1 MMHEISVM
9 SSILEQVLKELDKHE
24 VEKVEEVELVV
35 GELTFL
41 GYEQLMFAYEIM
53 SRDTPLE
60 GAELKIVT
68 EKLEVEC
75 SSCGYSGATDYL
87 EGEEYHMSIPVLH
100 CPKCGGKVLIA
111 KGKRCGVTSI
121 KVVEK

>member
-1 MMHEISVM
+1 MHEVSVM

-41 GYEQLMFAYEIM
+41 GHEQLAFAYEIM

-60 GAELKIVT
+60 GAELKIMT
-68 EKLEVEC
+68 ESIEVEC
-75 SSCGYSGATDYL
+75 PSCGYSGVTDYL
-87 EGEEYHMSIPVLH
+87 EGEGYHISVPVLQ
-100 CPKCGGKVLIA
+100 CPKCSGNVIIV
-111 KGKRCGVTSI
+111 KGKKCGVTSI

>member
-1 MMHEISVM
+1 MHEVSVM

-24 VEKVEEVELVV
+24 VRKVEEVELVV

-41 GYEQLMFAYEIM
+41 GHEQLMFAYEIM

-60 GAELKIVT
+60 GAELKIMT
-68 EKLEVEC
+68 ENIEVEC
-75 SSCGYSGATDYL
+75 SSCGYSGPTDYL
-87 EGEEYHMSIPVLH
+87 DGEEYHRSVPILH
-100 CPKCGGKVLIA
+100 CPKCSGKVIIV

>member
-1 MMHEISVM
+1 MHEVSVM

-41 GYEQLMFAYEIM
+41 GQEQLMFAYEIM
-53 SRDTPLE
+53 SRDTLLE
-60 GAELKIVT
+60 GSELKIVT
-68 EKLEVEC
+68 ESLEVQC
-75 SSCGYSGATDYL
+75 SSCDYSGPADYL
-87 EGEEYHMSIPVLH
+87 DDEEYHRSVPVLH
-100 CPKCGGKVLIA
+100 CPKCSGKVSIV

-121 KVVEK
+121 KVIEK